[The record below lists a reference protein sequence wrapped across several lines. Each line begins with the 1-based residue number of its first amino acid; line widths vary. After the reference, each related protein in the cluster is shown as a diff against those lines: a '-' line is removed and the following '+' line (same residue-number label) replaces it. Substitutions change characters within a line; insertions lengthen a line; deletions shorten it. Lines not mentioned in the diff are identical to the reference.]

1 VNLVEWY
8 VGNPNG
14 NNDRSVRF
22 MVVKLTPWSTSGRRD
37 LADRFFSEIAAK
49 VGNRR
54 KELGNAFLDLGEI
67 LAAQLGP
74 IGPKLV
80 KQLRHRI
87 NCCGALDPMATL
99 HAEMERQKHWRLLVI
114 IDDVDRL
121 PDAEIRRLFGVIAA
135 LAHLPNVT
143 YLVVFDR
150 SVVARALRK
159 VQATMSGEQYL
170 SKIVQQSFD
179 LPQPG
184 PRVLLRE
191 FKRLVAPSLGI
202 APTDPQ
208 FPSVLASVMGAFL
221 ETMRDV
227 KRLASAIRVGLS
239 LAGDEVNPLDFAAIE
254 VVRMFAPG
262 LYDCIRSNPDHFT
275 GVSGD
280 PGNERGQ
287 ELLRKECTKLLKGV
301 HTEALSKL
309 VLFLFPRL
317 QGESDRA
324 LIPEWT
330 RASRLCSPEKFSF
343 YFRLGVPAGDVSN
356 DEVRQMLKPGT
367 DPKSLERGVRRL
379 LAIKSPEG
387 GTAAGVFLL
396 RALSFTAEI
405 AESSI
410 PHILTTLFA
419 VGDDVLAAEGMNDQE
434 SAGEAADWLVDLTL
448 ALLQRL
454 KDSKGRYDALK
465 SAIEETQGVTTVGIT
480 LCAIAAVNDTQSLL
494 SGRDLASLKTEAAI
508 RIRQVAKMCRL
519 VQKPGLTTV
528 FRLWELWHQQG
539 LRDWLQN
546 LASDESTWRD
556 FLGALRDSMPI
567 PVRGNPDFIPFG
579 PEDLERY
586 RSEAAPVL
594 SAQATPELAGV
605 QHQATVDKRE
615 MAAGGSPED

>member
-1 VNLVEWY
+1 MNKS
-8 VGNPNG
+8 
-14 NNDRSVRF
+14 NDQPIRF
-22 MVVKLTPWSTSGRRD
+22 RVVKLTPWSTSGRRD

-54 KELGNAFLDLGEI
+54 KELGIAFLDLGQI

-74 IGPKLV
+74 IGPELV

-87 NCCGALDPMATL
+87 NCCGDLDPMATL
-99 HAEMERQKHWRLLVI
+99 HAELGRQKHWRLLVI

-121 PDAEIRRLFGVIAA
+121 PDSEIRRLFGVIAA
-135 LAHLPNVT
+135 LANLPNVT
-143 YLVVFDR
+143 YLLVFDR

-159 VQATMSGEQYL
+159 MQATMSGEQYL

-191 FKRLVAPSLGI
+191 FKRLVAPSLEI
-202 APTDPQ
+202 APMDPQ

-221 ETMRDV
+221 GTMRDV

-239 LAGDEVNPLDFAAIE
+239 LAGGEVAPLDFAVLEA
-254 VVRMFAPG
+254 VRMFAPG

-280 PGNERGQ
+280 PGNEKGQ

-309 VLFLFPRL
+309 ALFLFPRL
-317 QGESDRA
+317 QGESKRA

-330 RASRLCSPEKFSF
+330 RASRLCSPQKFPF
-343 YFRLGVPAGDVSN
+343 YFRLNVPTGDVSN

-367 DPKSLERGVRRL
+367 DPKSLEHGVRRL
-379 LAIKSPEG
+379 LAIRSPEG

-396 RALSFTAEI
+396 RALSFTADIE
-405 AESSI
+405 ESSI

-419 VGDDVLAAEGMNDQE
+419 VGDDVLAAEGEDDQE
-434 SAGEAADWLVDLTL
+434 YAGAAADWLVDLTL

-454 KDSKGRYDALK
+454 KDSKRGCEALK
-465 SAIEETQGVTTVGIT
+465 SAIVGAQGVTTVGIS
-480 LCAIAAVNDTQSLL
+480 LCAIAAVNDTLGL
-494 SGRDLASLKTEAAI
+494 PSGQELMSLKREAAF
-508 RIRQVAKMCRL
+508 RIRAVANAGGL
-519 VQKPGLTTV
+519 VPRPGLTAV
-528 FRLWELWHQQG
+528 LRLWELWSPDDFQT
-539 LRDWLQN
+539 WLGTQ
-546 LASDESTWRD
+546 ASDEAAWRD
-556 FLGALRDSMPI
+556 LCGALRDSMPI
-567 PVRGNPDFIPFG
+567 PVRVRQGDPDFIPFG
-579 PEDLERY
+579 PEDLQRH
-586 RSEAAPVL
+586 RSEATQVRSGEAK
-594 SAQATPELAGV
+594 PELTGA
-605 QHQATVDKRE
+605 QHEATVDKRE